1 MSTSTPQIILV
12 ATDADQVFD
21 GIDAALADSST
32 QVARVTAG
40 REVLAAVRSLAPV
53 LVVLDL
59 QIGNMGGV
67 ATCMGLRNEE
77 SFGRIDPQ
85 NVLILLDRSAD
96 VFIAGQAGADG
107 WLIKPL
113 NSLRVRKAVKQILS
127 GGTYTEGEE
136 ASEEVLPV
144 TAESS

>member
-1 MSTSTPQIILV
+1 
-12 ATDADQVFD
+12 
-21 GIDAALADSST
+21 
-32 QVARVTAG
+32 
-40 REVLAAVRSLAPV
+40 
-53 LVVLDL
+53 
-59 QIGNMGGV
+59 
-67 ATCMGLRNEE
+67 MGLRNEE